1 MSELSEI
8 QTEPKAKRKLKGV
21 NFQFKGAHIA
31 YTSASDGG
39 AASDLNEAILF
50 KSENLNKALTQ
61 SQKDILEEIG
71 EEFTPLDKSLT
82 VDTHTPSSAT
92 VDSGEDNQNDKG
104 NDIMADNAEILKKLE
119 QLEQDNKILK
129 AEKAIAAYEFDS
141 ELSVGVASAI
151 ANLDEAQVAFITKA
165 FDGLIADKVEAVTK
179 AKEAVVM
186 TEETELSKS
195 LGKEQGN
202 DSVEEEVAELTMA
215 EQIIKSRNEI
225 ENKGAK

>member
-8 QTEPKAKRKLKGV
+8 QTTVKAKRRLKGV
-21 NFQFKGAHIA
+21 NFQFKGSELS
-31 YTSASDGG
+31 YTEESQGG
-39 AASDLNEAILF
+39 AASLINEPILL
-50 KSENLNKALTQ
+50 KSNELNKELTQ

-104 NDIMADNAEILKKLE
+104 NLMADNAEILKKLE

-129 AEKAIAAYEFDS
+129 AEKAIASYEFDT

-151 ANLDEAQVAFITKA
+151 ANLDETQVAAITKA
-165 FDGLIADKVEAVTK
+165 FDGLIAQKEEAVTK
-179 AKEAVVM
+179 AKEAAVAVQ
-186 TEETELSKS
+186 EETELAKS
-195 LGKEQGN
+195 LKSEQGN
-202 DSVEEEVAELTMA
+202 DSVEEETVELTTVEKML
-215 EQIIKSRNEI
+215 KSKE
-225 ENKGAK
+225 EFTNKGAK

>member
-8 QTEPKAKRKLKGV
+8 QSEVKAKRRLKGV

-31 YTSASDGG
+31 YTEESQGG
-39 AASDLNEAILF
+39 AASGLNEPVLL
-50 KSENLNKALTQ
+50 KSNELNKELTQ

-104 NDIMADNAEILKKLE
+104 NLMADNAEILKKLE

-129 AEKAIAAYEFDS
+129 AEKAIASYEFDA

-151 ANLDEAQVAFITKA
+151 ANLDEAQVTAITKA
-165 FDGLIADKVEAVTK
+165 FDGLIAQKDEAVNK
-179 AKEAVVM
+179 AKESVKVE
-186 TEETELSKS
+186 EETELSKS
-195 LGKEQGN
+195 LKNEQGN
-202 DSVEEEVAELTMA
+202 DSVEEEVAELTTVEKML
-215 EQIIKSRNEI
+215 KSKE
-225 ENKGAK
+225 EFTNKGAK